1 MAHVEIAELTAVEMA
16 AASPRRRSR
25 LGSWLAQIERILG
38 ILVEIRAAILVV
50 AEIVVPFA
58 GVVSRIGRV
67 DPAQGIRPIRGYML
81 ALLVGLAIVAIFAW
95 ISIGFL

>member
-1 MAHVEIAELTAVEMA
+1 VL
-16 AASPRRRSR
+16 
-25 LGSWLAQIERILG
+25 
-38 ILVEIRAAILVV
+38 
-50 AEIVVPFA
+50 FA